1 MFPLTLELLAE
12 RLRQNHLPVPQV
24 KTKSIVL
31 TRIRPQFQQSVNR
44 TLGGKLYFAF
54 NFQTGAMVM
63 SPGKINLEFEVEVTV
78 EDFTRNVFG
87 EKRTLKLTSHPI
99 PITVKP
105 LPTAGRPD
113 TFTGAVGEFSMSTS
127 AQPQEIKTGDPVEL
141 TVRLTGKGS
150 LASTPIPGPP
160 PPNNWD
166 GFKIHDATDSVR
178 HTDLRN
184 LHVVKDFKQMVIPL
198 RPEIRA
204 VPPLAFSYFDPE
216 REQYVTLHSEPV
228 LLRVNGPSVE
238 PQGGDPALIEPDLPE
253 NPSPVKLKTNRSHPG
268 QLAIVPQPLL
278 TQSWFIALPAMT
290 LFAFLAAFAYRR
302 REMYL
307 DAHPEIRRRIH
318 VRRITAQTLKRL
330 QDPATQK
337 DADEFMSGLQL
348 ILRENLGESLG
359 QPAEGL
365 TAEAI
370 QQSDLNLSPQS
381 REALDRIFDQDEMI
395 RFAHADD
402 PLNPHSLLQDLR
414 TVLAELKS

>member
-1 MFPLTLELLAE
+1 M
-12 RLRQNHLPVPQV
+12 
-24 KTKSIVL
+24 
-31 TRIRPQFQQSVNR
+31 
-44 TLGGKLYFAF
+44 
-54 NFQTGAMVM
+54 
-63 SPGKINLEFEVEVTV
+63 
-78 EDFTRNVFG
+78 
-87 EKRTLKLTSHPI
+87 
-99 PITVKP
+99 
-105 LPTAGRPD
+105 
-113 TFTGAVGEFSMSTS
+113 
-127 AQPQEIKTGDPVEL
+127 
-141 TVRLTGKGS
+141 
-150 LASTPIPGPP
+150 
-160 PPNNWD
+160 
-166 GFKIHDATDSVR
+166 R